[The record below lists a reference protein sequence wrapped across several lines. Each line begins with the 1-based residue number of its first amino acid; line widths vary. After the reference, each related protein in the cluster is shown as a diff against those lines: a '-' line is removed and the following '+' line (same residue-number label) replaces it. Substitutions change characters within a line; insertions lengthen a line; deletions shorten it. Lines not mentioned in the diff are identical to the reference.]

1 MFFFDR
7 RAVGYTSGWGVMT
20 HKAIQR
26 ILLVFVALVV
36 TTVCALAQDHKAL
49 IGKWN
54 MTSETD
60 GDPVNWT
67 LVFKEDN
74 GKLAAVLA
82 AGEGEQPVKDLTYTN
97 GVLKF
102 KVPYQ
107 GEYYDIELKQGGE
120 KLDGKWSGMNGD
132 SGKTSG
138 TKS

>member
-1 MFFFDR
+1 M
-7 RAVGYTSGWGVMT
+7 A
-20 HKAIQR
+20 HKAIRR
-26 ILLVFVALVV
+26 ILLVFVVLAAA
-36 TTVCALAQDHKAL
+36 TMCAFAQDHKTL
-49 IGKWN
+49 VGKWN
-54 MTSETD
+54 MTSETS

-74 GKLAAVLA
+74 GKLTAVLA
-82 AGEGEQPVKDLTYTN
+82 AGEGEQPVKDLSYTN

-107 GEYYDIELKQGGE
+107 GEYYDIDLKQNGE
-120 KLDGKWSGMNGD
+120 KLDGTWSGMNGD